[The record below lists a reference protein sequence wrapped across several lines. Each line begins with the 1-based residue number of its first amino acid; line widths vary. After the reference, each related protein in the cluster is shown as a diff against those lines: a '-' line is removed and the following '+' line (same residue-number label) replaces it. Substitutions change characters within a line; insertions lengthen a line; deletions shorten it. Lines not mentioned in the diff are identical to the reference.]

1 MPDCLLDA
9 LAQAPSTV
17 PPDARPVLA
26 WTLADHLACVLS
38 ASPPAG
44 HDPSAFD
51 ADGVTGT
58 ASALALR
65 ASRDDRDDVDW
76 QVLTHPGSV
85 VWPTV
90 LAAAARTGCGGPTV
104 ARAAFLG
111 YRAIATMARRLG
123 AVHRSS
129 WHVTATAG
137 GFGAAAAAGAVLELA
152 PEQQAAAFA
161 HTAAAT
167 GGLGQAALERRG
179 AAAYNRAAAVA
190 RGIHA
195 VRAAAYGAVPVDAPL
210 DGERALLV
218 LVGGETRAEGA
229 APEVVDGTA
238 AVGPRVYP
246 VSGFGQGAVAA
257 TADLRRRT
265 HPDDVLDELV
275 VEVAESAV
283 RLMDGSTGDRWWSLA
298 DAAAAAWAT
307 GDPFSLAPTQ
317 ASQAL
322 VGRVRVLAGDLPPGA
337 ARVRAVTDRGRHE
350 TEAWPPGPGPE
361 LDRKWTTMLADAG
374 RSEDPVG
381 LSEEIL
387 AGGVTPDHLELLS
400 AAPNERQ
407 P

>member
-1 MPDCLLDA
+1 MPDPLLDA
-9 LAQAPSTV
+9 LAQVPSTV
-17 PPDARPVLA
+17 PSDARQVLA
-26 WTLADHLACVLS
+26 WTLADHLACVLG
-38 ASPPAG
+38 ASPSSG
-44 HDPSAFD
+44 HDPTAFD
-51 ADGVTGT
+51 ADGVSGT
-58 ASALALR
+58 ASDLALR

-90 LAAAARTGCGGPTV
+90 LATAARAGSRGPAV

-111 YRAIATMARRLG
+111 YRATATMAYQLG
-123 AVHRSS
+123 AAHRGT

-137 GFGAAAAAGAVLELA
+137 GFGAAAAAGAVVELA
-152 PEQQAAAFA
+152 PDQQAAAFA

-179 AAAYNRAAAVA
+179 AAGFNRAAAAA

-210 DGERALLV
+210 DGERGLLA
-218 LVGGETRAEGA
+218 LVGGEARAEGA

-238 AVGPRVYP
+238 SVGPRVYP

-257 TADLRRRT
+257 TAELRRA
-265 HPDDVLDELV
+265 HPDDVLEELV
-275 VEVAESAV
+275 VEVAAPAA

-307 GDPFSLAPTQ
+307 GDPFASAPTQ
-317 ASQAL
+317 ATQAL
-322 VGRVRVLAGDLPPGA
+322 AGRVRVVAGDLPPGA
-337 ARVRAVTDRGRHE
+337 ARVRAATDRGRHE
-350 TEAWPPGPGPE
+350 MEKGPPRPGPD
-361 LDRKWTTMLADAG
+361 LDRKWASMLAEAG
-374 RSEDPVG
+374 RSEDPVV
-381 LSEEIL
+381 LAEEIL
-387 AGGVTPDHLELLS
+387 AGGVTPDHLELLLS
-400 AAPNERQ
+400 TAPNERQ

>member
-1 MPDCLLDA
+1 VPDPLLDA

-17 PPDARPVLA
+17 PPDARPVLL
-26 WTLADHLACVLS
+26 WTLADHLACVLG
-38 ASPPAG
+38 ASPDPD
-44 HDPSAFD
+44 HDATAFD
-51 ADGVTGT
+51 ADGVSGR

-76 QVLTHPGSV
+76 EVLTHPGSV

-90 LAAAARTGCGGPTV
+90 LATAARAGCGGPAV

-123 AVHRSS
+123 AAHRGA
-129 WHVTATAG
+129 WHVTSTAG
-137 GFGAAAAAGAVLELA
+137 GFGAAAAAGAILELA

-179 AAAYNRAAAVA
+179 AAAFNRAAAAA
-190 RGIHA
+190 RGILA

-210 DGERALLV
+210 DGERALV
-218 LVGGETRAEGA
+218 ALVGDGSRAAGG

-238 AVGPRVYP
+238 ALGPRVYP

-257 TADLRRRT
+257 TADLRRA

-275 VEVAESAV
+275 VEVAEPAV

-307 GDPFSLAPTQ
+307 GDPFSLAPSR
-317 ASQAL
+317 ASQELA
-322 VGRVRVLAGDLPPGA
+322 GRVRLVAGNVVPGA
-337 ARVRAVTDRGRHE
+337 ARVRAVTDRGHHE
-350 TEAWPPGPGPE
+350 TEAMPPGPGPE
-361 LDRKWTTMLADAG
+361 LDRKWATMLAEAG

-381 LSEEIL
+381 LAEEIL
-387 AGGVTPDHLELLS
+387 AGGVTPDHLELLDP
-400 AAPNERQ
+400 APNERQ